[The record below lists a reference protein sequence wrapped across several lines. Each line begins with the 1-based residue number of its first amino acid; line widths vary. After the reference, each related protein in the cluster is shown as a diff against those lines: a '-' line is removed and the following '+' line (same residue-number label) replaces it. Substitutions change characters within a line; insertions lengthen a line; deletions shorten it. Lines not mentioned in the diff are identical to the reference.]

1 MSVMKTTLQKKING
15 IINDL
20 YPKTS
25 ADQVEYDSNT
35 TVEQKI
41 KQLESN
47 SGSGGTGTSE
57 KFDRSDLTAV
67 TVGGLNAGSSVK
79 DKTVKDVLENILF
92 PYQKPVV
99 SFTISPNTTI
109 YEIGNTVSAIDF
121 SVTAT
126 KKSENIQS
134 IKIYDGYTLLTTITT
149 NVSNGGTFNYS
160 YTCSISSNTTLKVEV
175 SDGTSTVSSTK
186 NIVFANRSY
195 YGFIANGASVNADA
209 IKALQNSVVKTSKGL
224 TYDRISCIDSKLVY
238 AYPKSQGL
246 LSSIKDGN
254 GFEYIN
260 SYICTTIAINGVD
273 YNAYVLKDATTV
285 SSFKQVYA

>member
-121 SVTAT
+121 SVTVT

-134 IKIYDGYTLLTTITT
+134 IKIYDGSTLLTTIAT

-246 LSSIKDGN
+246 LGSIKDGN

-260 SYICTTIAINGVD
+260 SYNCSTISIDGID
-273 YNAYVLKDATTV
+273 YNVYVMIDATTV
-285 SSFKQVYA
+285 DSFKQVYA

>member
-1 MSVMKTTLQKKING
+1 MSVIKTTLQKKING

-99 SFTISPNTTI
+99 SFTISP
-109 YEIGNTVSAIDF
+109 
-121 SVTAT
+121 
-126 KKSENIQS
+126 KSLY
-134 IKIYDGYTLLTTITT
+134 K
-149 NVSNGGTFNYS
+149 
-160 YTCSISSNTTLKVEV
+160 
-175 SDGTSTVSSTK
+175 
-186 NIVFANRSY
+186 
-195 YGFIANGASVNADA
+195 YGS
-209 IKALQNSVVKTSKGL
+209 
-224 TYDRISCIDSKLVY
+224 
-238 AYPKSQGL
+238 
-246 LSSIKDGN
+246 
-254 GFEYIN
+254 
-260 SYICTTIAINGVD
+260 
-273 YNAYVLKDATTV
+273 
-285 SSFKQVYA
+285 